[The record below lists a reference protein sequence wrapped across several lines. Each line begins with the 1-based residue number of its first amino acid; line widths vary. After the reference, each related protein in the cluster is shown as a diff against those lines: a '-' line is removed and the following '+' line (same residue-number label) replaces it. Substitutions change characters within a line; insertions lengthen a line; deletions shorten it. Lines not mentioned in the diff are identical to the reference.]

1 VGNVVA
7 DYILKSTTISQTS
20 ACKLSFYSA
29 KLRIKGNN
37 QVDKVIMPVKASTN
51 TATIRSGTEMQFL
64 ISQEEMYW
72 QSDD

>member
-7 DYILKSTTISQTS
+7 DYNLKSTTISQTS

-29 KLRIKGNN
+29 KIRIKGNT
-37 QVDKVIMPVKASTN
+37 QVDQVIMPVKAITN
-51 TATIRSGTEMQFL
+51 PATKCSRTEIQFL

-72 QSDD
+72 QLD